1 MKKIE
6 AFLLGLALCVVPVF
20 LSLGVT
26 ARAENLL
33 PFDFQLQGDAAAP
46 DAPDTGDSAGQTAP
60 SGRADAPVAEVF
72 PAVEATPR
80 PERTQSAA
88 PTPRPARE
96 RGAESAPGSARSD
109 SPAQG
114 GATAQ
119 TPETPATAPETPA
132 AAPETSAD
140 EPTYGARPLGS
151 AWVLA
156 CAMLLC
162 ALGITGILLLR
173 GRKKR

>member
-6 AFLLGLALCVVPVF
+6 AFLLGLALCFVPAF

-33 PFDFQLQGDAAAP
+33 PFDFQLQGDAA
-46 DAPDTGDSAGQTAP
+46 APDTGDSAGQTAP

-119 TPETPATAPETPA
+119 TPETPAAT
-132 AAPETSAD
+132 PETSAD